1 LPGSAAAFA
10 AEATARAAPAPFA
23 LGPGLIDVKLSP
35 AHVGPVES
43 RNGAVRRGGIRHF
56 HECEAARAPGIPVG
70 DQIDA
75 LDCSM
80 SFKQRPNCRFR
91 RRKIQIAYE
100 NVFHV
105 VSSNFMSSF

>member
-1 LPGSAAAFA
+1 MPGSAAAFA

-100 NVFHV
+100 NVFDV